1 MSAQTNNSKVVV
13 IDKLNEII
21 EKYQNFVLSHFDVIK
36 YAGAL
41 LRTVLFMTP
50 GRYRDSELKVETAYA
65 SLGFISLVHDYII
78 LKFLKHQEQT
88 KKMRIPGLPAS
99 ECIPVAK
106 WLSFLQFTEL
116 AVEIAA
122 KQKWGQRGK
131 WTAVFIIEAIKAVLK
146 FRLLRALKGHTM
158 VYSLIPAFR
167 NADYIKQ
174 LISNHQQESKKSKVN
189 KREKRIVSSEKWEQ
203 FKLQLKSEQRI
214 YPQPAPIG
222 ETFAETLF
230 ILRPIIYLITMY
242 RYGRQSWKAWLSSLF
257 VDIFSLAYYS
267 RRKEPLIDIQRDEI
281 SRRASLLFYYLL
293 RSPFFELITDKNPRP
308 IKAILRKL
316 ASVPLLKSGFE
327 SLYDFLLVYRSHYFY
342 TSAS

>member
-1 MSAQTNNSKVVV
+1 MNTRPTTPPSSSSSGSGSGIVVV
-13 IDKLNEII
+13 EKLNEIV
-21 EKYQNFVLSHFDVIK
+21 EKYQNFVLTHFDMIQ
-36 YAGAL
+36 YGEAL
-41 LRTVLFMTP
+41 VRTVLFMTP

-65 SLGFISLVHDYII
+65 GLGFMSLVHDYII

-88 KKMRIPGLPAS
+88 KKLRIPGLPPS

-106 WLSFLQFTEL
+106 WLSFFQFTEL
-116 AVEIAA
+116 VIEIAS

-131 WTAVFIIEAIKAVLK
+131 WTAVFIIEVIKAFLK
-146 FRLLRALKGHTM
+146 FRLLRALKGHTI

-174 LISNHQQESKKSKVN
+174 LINQHQAESKKNKVP
-189 KREKRIVSSEKWEQ
+189 KREKRLVSSEKWEQ
-203 FKLQLKSEQRI
+203 FKLQLRSEQKV
-214 YPQPAPIG
+214 YPYAAPLG

-242 RYGRQSWKAWLSSLF
+242 RYGRQSWKSWLSSLF

-267 RRKEPLIDIQRDEI
+267 RRKEPLIDVQRDEI

-308 IKAILRKL
+308 IRAIIRKL
-316 ASVPLLKSGFE
+316 ASVPLLKSAFE
-327 SLYDFLLVYRSHYFY
+327 SRY
-342 TSAS
+342 TNRKS